1 MRSQRARGARGH
13 RASSRQSDEAPRRRA
28 GPTVG
33 GPQPATRPRYDFAL
47 MINLI
52 LSLRRTNAS
61 GGRAGRAL
69 HHGID
74 VDPRQPGERRQA
86 HRDRV
91 REGDETLAQAM
102 APRGAGVDEALAGHG
117 DVDERERLGSWALDD
132 PNQASEDAV
141 KAYAGGAVRGLQ
153 PAVDSDPG
161 RDRAI
166 LSFWWMGPA
175 IYVACTTFA
184 PLTGVRPER
193 MGEWAPACARVPGA
207 RISWRWPSSCA
218 APPHT
223 TRTGP

>member
-1 MRSQRARGARGH
+1 VAGGPVARFITASTSIRGSLASDDKPTAIGSAKVTKRSHRSWRHGARASTKRLRVTATSTSARG
-13 RASSRQSDEAPRRRA
+13 SAP
-28 GPTVG
+28 
-33 GPQPATRPRYDFAL
+33 
-47 MINLI
+47 
-52 LSLRRTNAS
+52 
-61 GGRAGRAL
+61 GRS
-69 HHGID
+69 
-74 VDPRQPGERRQA
+74 
-86 HRDRV
+86 
-91 REGDETLAQAM
+91 TT
-102 APRGAGVDEALAGHG
+102 
-117 DVDERERLGSWALDD
+117 

-141 KAYAGGAVRGLQ
+141 KAYAGGAVRRLQ

>member
-132 PNQASEDAV
+132 PQSGVGRRGESLRRRGCAGVAAGSRLGSRERPRDPFVLVDGASDLRRMHDV
-141 KAYAGGAVRGLQ
+141 
-153 PAVDSDPG
+153 
-161 RDRAI
+161 
-166 LSFWWMGPA
+166 
-175 IYVACTTFA
+175 CTAHGSPT
-184 PLTGVRPER
+184 
-193 MGEWAPACARVPGA
+193 
-207 RISWRWPSSCA
+207 
-218 APPHT
+218 
-223 TRTGP
+223 